1 MIVPAL
7 ITWLIC
13 IDVGLCQTASLI
25 LSNDTPATFT
35 SKIALLWYSA
45 PVAPIVTL
53 SPDTVYQGHPAVMLT
68 IVPDGNE
75 FEKVRYLVPSK
86 STTSRAR
93 IFQSTPDF
101 DTANQSSGSSV
112 VYVGV
117 RLSISSWTLFAGLIV
132 TPSLAVITVQV
143 APVSRYQLHQSKN
156 NWRGSHAFRSDM
168 FCAVN
173 GFIVKPNIDLA
184 IVCSVINYT
193 KSISPVNA
201 SENSIDT

>member
-35 SKIALLWYSA
+35 SKTALLWYSA

-53 SPDTVYQGHPAVMLT
+53 SPDTVYQGHPAVILM

-93 IFQSTPDF
+93 IFPSAQLWY
-101 DTANQSSGSSV
+101 TANHASGSSV

-117 RLSISSWTLFAGLIV
+117 RFTISSWTLVGEDIV
-132 TPSLAVITVQV
+132 TPSSAVIGGGGGGITT
-143 APVSRYQLHQSKN
+143 PV
-156 NWRGSHAFRSDM
+156 
-168 FCAVN
+168 
-173 GFIVKPNIDLA
+173 PLA
-184 IVCSVINYT
+184 LPT
-193 KSISPVNA
+193 SP
-201 SENSIDT
+201 